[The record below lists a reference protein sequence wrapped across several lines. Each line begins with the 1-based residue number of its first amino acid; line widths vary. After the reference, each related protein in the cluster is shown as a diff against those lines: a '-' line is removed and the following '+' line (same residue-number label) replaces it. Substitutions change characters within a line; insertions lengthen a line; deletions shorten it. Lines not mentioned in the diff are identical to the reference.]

1 MKIASLSF
9 AHLMPSANSS
19 SSDSWCAQPLLWI
32 RTIGCQL
39 KSSAP
44 HQIPPG
50 PRPQHCNILLC
61 FVLTSLSRTPFCSVW
76 DEQCSFALLQ
86 AQKSMDIFAVQYP
99 YSLHIYI
106 RWSFEALVG
115 KSLTQFC
122 SIILKMKYRKYG
134 IFIFW
139 SKLSNMKE
147 VLCNN
152 KCMCD
157 VHVRVLLRFFIKRTF
172 GLLIGRR
179 SWEPFT
185 TFYCFF
191 ASLCYLYTRVQLQ
204 FLQDS
209 SQASHTKIVQ
219 IKRKS
224 TGSLKTMVCTQ
235 DRVGTVGSRW
245 NEARLPSF
253 RDQMQLWQR
262 RAGYL
267 FAGFGSTFV
276 WV

>member
-9 AHLMPSANSS
+9 AHLILSANSS

-61 FVLTSLSRTPFCSVW
+61 FVLTSLSRTPLCGTNYV
-76 DEQCSFALLQ
+76 LLHSCRH
-86 AQKSMDIFAVQYP
+86 KSQWIFLQY
-99 YSLHIYI
+99 STHII
-106 RWSFEALVG
+106 CTFILDGLLRHWWE

-122 SIILKMKYRKYG
+122 SILLKMKCMKYG

-147 VLCNN
+147 VLCKN

-157 VHVRVLLRFFIKRTF
+157 VCVRVLLRFFIKRTF

-179 SWEPFT
+179 AWEPFT
-185 TFYCFF
+185 TFYCF
-191 ASLCYLYTRVQLQ
+191 ALSVIYTLECSC
-204 FLQDS
+204 S
-209 SQASHTKIVQ
+209 SC
-219 IKRKS
+219 
-224 TGSLKTMVCTQ
+224 KTVVKLLTQ
-235 DRVGTVGSRW
+235 R
-245 NEARLPSF
+245 
-253 RDQMQLWQR
+253 
-262 RAGYL
+262 
-267 FAGFGSTFV
+267 
-276 WV
+276 

>member
-50 PRPQHCNILLC
+50 PRPQHCNIPLC
-61 FVLTSLSRTPFCSVW
+61 FVLISLSRTPLCGTNNV
-76 DEQCSFALLQ
+76 LLHSCRH
-86 AQKSMDIFAVQYP
+86 KSQWIFLQY
-99 YSLHIYI
+99 STRIVCTFILDGLLRH
-106 RWSFEALVG
+106 WWE

-122 SIILKMKYRKYG
+122 SILLKMKCMKYG

-157 VHVRVLLRFFIKRTF
+157 VRACFTAILYQAYIWSSDWAPVVGTIYHLLLLLRFSLLFIH
-172 GLLIGRR
+172 
-179 SWEPFT
+179 
-185 TFYCFF
+185 
-191 ASLCYLYTRVQLQ
+191 
-204 FLQDS
+204 S
-209 SQASHTKIVQ
+209 SAAAV
-219 IKRKS
+219 
-224 TGSLKTMVCTQ
+224 L
-235 DRVGTVGSRW
+235 
-245 NEARLPSF
+245 AR
-253 RDQMQLWQR
+253 Q
-262 RAGYL
+262 
-267 FAGFGSTFV
+267 
-276 WV
+276 

>member
-1 MKIASLSF
+1 
-9 AHLMPSANSS
+9 
-19 SSDSWCAQPLLWI
+19 
-32 RTIGCQL
+32 
-39 KSSAP
+39 
-44 HQIPPG
+44 
-50 PRPQHCNILLC
+50 
-61 FVLTSLSRTPFCSVW
+61 
-76 DEQCSFALLQ
+76 
-86 AQKSMDIFAVQYP
+86 MDIFAAQYP

-115 KSLTQFC
+115 KITDSVLFN
-122 SIILKMKYRKYG
+122 SFEDEMYEIWY
-134 IFIFW
+134 FH

-157 VHVRVLLRFFIKRTF
+157 VPVRVLLRFFIKRTV

-253 RDQMQLWQR
+253 RGQMQL
-262 RAGYL
+262 
-267 FAGFGSTFV
+267 
-276 WV
+276 